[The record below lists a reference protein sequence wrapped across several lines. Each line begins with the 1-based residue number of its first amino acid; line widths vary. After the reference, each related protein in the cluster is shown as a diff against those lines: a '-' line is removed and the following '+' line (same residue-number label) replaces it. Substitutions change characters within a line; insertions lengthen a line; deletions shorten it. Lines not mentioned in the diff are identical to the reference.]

1 LTGAGQTPILGDV
14 SLNIQIIGTKKD
26 SDTRKAER
34 FFSERGIK
42 YQFVDLKERGLSEGE
57 LDNISAKISPNK
69 LVDTE
74 SKTYQKRGMQ
84 YMDFDI
90 REELL
95 EDPSLIKTPI
105 VRNGKDVTLGLE
117 SETWQ
122 RWIDEGS

>member
-1 LTGAGQTPILGDV
+1 MTGAGQTPILGDV